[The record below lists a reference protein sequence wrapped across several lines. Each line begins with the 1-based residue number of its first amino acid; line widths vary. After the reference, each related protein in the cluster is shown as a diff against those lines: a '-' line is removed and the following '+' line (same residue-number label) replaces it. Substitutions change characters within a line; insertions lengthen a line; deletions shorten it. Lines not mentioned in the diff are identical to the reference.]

1 MTDITIYKAD
11 GSVYASVPLTASSKH
26 DVELMKQDKITL
38 VWKSV
43 EAVAVPVGSYIVH
56 NGIKYTSTEPYNP
69 QIKSRAEYQ
78 YQVEFHH
85 EIFMLEKTPFFFYTT
100 NADGTENVECDWNFT
115 GKGSDLFI
123 TLKSAILKAIGS
135 TYTITADDDLQ
146 SGLTLSFSNTSIL
159 SALNNIAS
167 AWDCEWWTSE
177 MADGQATASK
187 VLHFGKKCVHSSS
200 YTLESGVNVDMPSNN
215 AKSKYFSRYYVFG
228 SERNIPQDYEGAQAN
243 NVVHKRLTLRPR
255 VTGEASSVHSF
266 QGGYIDTPIFD
277 NDGNATWNTAQKKY
291 ETAVTDSD
299 IKFTKVLILDDI
311 YPKSN
316 CRVKSVRY
324 VQRYVTDTN
333 GDKILLKSG
342 EYDSWYLYVV
352 ELEYQDTATNEWK
365 PFTINNSTY
374 SKENPSGSLIKGKDL
389 SLHFNSGALEGREF
403 VATYITKKDYRSE
416 DGSTSFTA
424 ENAFEIVKTEDNT
437 IVLPNKSICPKVNT
451 GSHNGDKVV
460 VFNINMPEAYYNVAY
475 QELEEKAIEQIY
487 EDTKD
492 SNTYTLKSNK
502 VYFAENNPQLTIG
515 RHISLKIGSR
525 TIDTRVTRLVTCLDR
540 DFEQDITL
548 SKALTKGSINTLV
561 STIESTE
568 QKVVDISVSDS
579 TARRIDKAQFFSAL
593 REMKDSMF
601 DTDGYFTAPISPLTI
616 DTMMLSVGATSTN
629 FQLEGILFQPNYS
642 PNTETASDCNLFNVN
657 SVSGKLAHY
666 GIDLDGTEP
675 KIWNMSGGTTAWY
688 EDGVSVSTPDN
699 SKLYYLYAKCVK
711 NASGGTFVL
720 DTKQRKYNEDAT
732 NYYFL
737 IGVLSSASTS
747 NGKTSRILNTTYGA
761 TTINGNCI
769 HTGRISSTDGKTYFD
784 LENGE
789 IGGNIKFT
797 AEQGSD
803 NYTLINSIVSGN
815 SDVAEAK
822 SSAQTASGKADAL
835 DYLKTALADGSTIV
849 SGGLV
854 QSNIIM
860 LGYYDTEGTLH
871 VMTGSNGLYNPDAKG
886 GGIAS
891 WWGGGMVDGMTTDG
905 EFNSGGASGVIRFD
919 GTGYLAKG
927 NIWWSADGN
936 LHADP
941 LSFFV
946 GEDSVGAMLVA
957 FRIWSH
963 QTADGNVVADYIEP
977 KVPFYPIEIVNTTD
991 KTKKVKIEVDANGN
1005 LFTTANI
1012 VTSGDVVSRATTASN
1027 IPTIKEYVDDYL
1039 EKHGGGGSG
1048 SGVASV
1054 SLTIDAD
1061 YKMQVVITDT
1071 DGGTHS
1077 SQFVDLPLED
1087 MVVDGSYDAT
1097 NKNIVLD
1104 LKNGTQ
1110 VTFSVA
1116 DLVSGLATMT
1126 EVNTALASYLPLSG
1140 GTTTGAI
1147 TMNNAITF
1155 GKSDSYGIF
1164 TDNDNWCC
1172 IGKEGKSFYKAYI
1185 KTLYGNVKGTLN
1197 GIVKFDS
1204 VYNEVT
1210 YNWQID
1216 NGNGAFRIRLA
1227 NSSGTLISCP
1237 IQIFPSAD
1245 GGTIDINGTLQT
1257 ISDVLIKDGTHRA
1270 RMVVSDKKFYLI
1282 GSTIYGTYVW
1292 NIMTADLQ
1300 AGTASFNGTANN
1312 ATHVGFTENGNNAD
1326 FKAVFGYTTD
1336 GSMLWDSAYTFNP
1349 STDTLKVP
1357 YVNAT
1362 TFSGSLSLG
1371 ASGTI
1376 SCNATYFFDNTGY
1389 HFTSV
1394 KNGSYYNWYICNDS
1408 GAFSVQLKN
1417 GAYTAIGRP
1426 FYILASGTTA
1436 NCVAVF
1442 GSKVGIGTESPSE
1455 KLEVDGN
1462 IKLSSSSNPYLLLSH
1477 SYSSTNY
1484 NYYVQ
1489 AYQGKLYLGLGVAK
1503 SVYID
1508 ADGNI
1513 VSPKNLTALSD
1524 RRLKSNI
1531 KTLEY
1536 RGALTPRTYIKDGE
1550 ECIGFIAQEVK
1561 EKYPELVIGDEE
1573 KEMLSLNYG
1582 GITAVLAAENIE
1594 LKKKVESLE
1603 ERIARLEA
1611 LITGKEA

>member
-1077 SQFVDLPLED
+1077 SQYVDLPLED

-1116 DLVSGLATMT
+1116 DLVSGLATT
-1126 EVNTALASYLPLSG
+1126 TYVDTAVSGKAVDSNTMSYKGTIGSGSDLDNFAISGLYIIG
-1140 GTTTGAI
+1140 GTSTANVGNFPTGAY
-1147 TMNNAITF
+1147 NYGFLEVLQGFNANDIIQRYTPHHF
-1155 GKSDSYGIF
+1155 GKVSDGNYRYRYERQKFQGGGWTPWRKIATEDIYDERYLGINSKAQSASTADSSTTSASCTGNSATATKLETPITIWGNSFDGSANITESLKSPNGMDILLCKDDHAVLGYG
-1164 TDNDNWCC
+1164 CC
-1172 IGKEGKSFYKAYI
+1172 NKSKDTYVD
-1185 KTLYGNVKGTLN
+1185 G
-1197 GIVKFDS
+1197 
-1204 VYNEVT
+1204 YNIHMRIATTHAEAVT
-1210 YNWQID
+1210 I
-1216 NGNGAFRIRLA
+1216 
-1227 NSSGTLISCP
+1227 NSSGNVGIATAFHSNNTAPTNRLDVYGVIRSRAYNAVGNNNAS
-1237 IQIFPSAD
+1237 IIFD
-1245 GGTIDINGTLQT
+1245 KNGTNYTGIGSCNEADT
-1257 ISDVLIKDGTHRA
+1257 IHLGACNVTGAWVKNYYQKWKFNGNIISETKDGIA
-1270 RMVVSDKKFYLI
+1270 LKLI
-1282 GSTIYGTYVW
+1282 R
-1292 NIMTADLQ
+1292 
-1300 AGTASFNGTANN
+1300 
-1312 ATHVGFTENGNNAD
+1312 
-1326 FKAVFGYTTD
+1326 
-1336 GSMLWDSAYTFNP
+1336 
-1349 STDTLKVP
+1349 KV
-1357 YVNAT
+1357 A
-1362 TFSGSLSLG
+1362 
-1371 ASGTI
+1371 
-1376 SCNATYFFDNTGY
+1376 
-1389 HFTSV
+1389 
-1394 KNGSYYNWYICNDS
+1394 DS
-1408 GAFSVQLKN
+1408 G
-1417 GAYTAIGRP
+1417 
-1426 FYILASGTTA
+1426 
-1436 NCVAVF
+1436 
-1442 GSKVGIGTESPSE
+1442 
-1455 KLEVDGN
+1455 
-1462 IKLSSSSNPYLLLSH
+1462 
-1477 SYSSTNY
+1477 
-1484 NYYVQ
+1484 
-1489 AYQGKLYLGLGVAK
+1489 
-1503 SVYID
+1503 VYID
-1508 ADGNI
+1508 LCNNNQTNNSWRIGMTSDNAFGFYYSSNGHSSNACMFNITNDGNI
-1513 VSPKNLTALSD
+1513 VSTKNATAYSD

-1561 EKYPELVIGDEE
+1561 EKYPELVVGNEE